1 MFRYTIQVVFDDDT
15 VAQEWL
21 EWLRE
26 GHAADLIAG
35 GAERVEVLQIDGAET
50 TLEARYDFSSREA
63 FERYERES
71 APILREESLQRFPPS
86 RGAIYRRSTGVVVFR
101 E

>member
-1 MFRYTIQVVFDDDT
+1 MFRYTIQVVFDDDS
-15 VAQEWL
+15 VAEEWL

-35 GAERVEVLQIDGAET
+35 GAERVEVIQLDGPQT
-50 TLEARYDFSSREA
+50 TLEARYDFRDRDA
-63 FERYERES
+63 FEQYERES
-71 APILREESLQRFPPS
+71 APRLREEGTQRFPPS
-86 RGAIYRRSTGVVVFR
+86 RGARYRRSTGVVVFR